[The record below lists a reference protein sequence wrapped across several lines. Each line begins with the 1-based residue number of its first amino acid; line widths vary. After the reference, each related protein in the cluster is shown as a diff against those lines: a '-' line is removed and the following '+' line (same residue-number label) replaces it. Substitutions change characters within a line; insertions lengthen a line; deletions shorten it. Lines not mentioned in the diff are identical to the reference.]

1 MRTTALLVALATW
14 AVSAHVA
21 LASPTK
27 TAPSSAFCIPSMIQ
41 CQRVVG
47 GAGIYASSPRFFMA
61 VYFKSFESDDTGLI
75 SGTMC
80 DPNMQRKMDQCYYE
94 RCPVR
99 FVLSSPPELAG
110 VHVCLTPPRSY
121 DTKGVHYTSEHP
133 LVKEQREVELVSLG
147 APADPRDATM
157 QGQGFAG
164 CTRCRGCDDADF
176 DGVDLTGKIVL
187 VKRRC
192 STKWSTIESKGAAGV
207 ILSQY
212 YETYSEHLQYSSSMT
227 PTIPFATT
235 SLHDVEHVY
244 AAMQRGQKV
253 MGRVVV
259 DCGYQDQTFAVDETT
274 PMSHCPLASQN
285 YLWRY
290 PPRSAPNP
298 VFEGLHGDLC
308 AQHDYKEDNLCWGC
322 RTEMQ
327 LPRAGQDP
335 LKVCLFDNM
344 ILPRKKETDMFY
356 SSGMPRTLT
365 VYYVTNMPGGGCYD
379 SDYTPEMAGTV
390 VLMKRSG
397 SCTSGIAL
405 ETASR
410 NGAAAIVFLQARST
424 YSRTGWKKNWMV
436 RWPSHT
442 VKIPV
447 HITLYEDWA
456 DLEPLLLTGTNVT
469 GLGFRTDNVVF
480 ANPPLPKAKKEIAAE
495 VDTDSFELTPGIV
508 ASIVVIV
515 VTLLVAIILKIK
527 SVQSTAV
534 MDAARKVVPKGT
546 IPLAFAT
553 AGTSVSLI
561 FITAFV
567 GVFLSLDAGKKA
579 TDDAIDSAGVATAY
593 LSAGAE
599 RNVVELAEQIRG
611 LVSSKVS
618 EAMGR
623 TFQELTQDATELA
636 ITYNG
641 LRANSTWNEWYSRW
655 PMFVRQQDGKRL
667 FSSTPPSL
675 MVYTA
680 KTGFYL
686 GQRGT
691 GATQYLISD
700 YREDA
705 VRGDGNQHISLTNN
719 GTLYNV
725 IYGGF
730 RWGRERWTAYPHD
743 DLEASVMGQK
753 INIRDAVKGYES
765 TGRVMLPPTFYPSLW
780 GSSSALFGRVS
791 VLNDENGD
799 VMAYVL
805 AANLMSVKLNDVLR
819 EQIPLQYKEMMAF
832 AFDPLTRTMYGINE
846 WSAADSSEE
855 VYLGSSSYKS
865 TSTQL
870 KTSEVVPAAV
880 NAFETTLLAQLKR
893 TEGSTLELDSTSTD
907 KFLRL
912 PEFDQRDAYVQRFKY
927 LETVIDVVNG
937 AAVDTSPRA
946 VDLEVRGG
954 ACGNCVTT
962 DAQRGNVLTLDGN
975 AVLLQYQNRTVQN
988 GVVPPG
994 MRGTV
999 RQIPG
1004 STSYCLSGSTDPND
1018 FRCNYWRPFFR
1029 APSGATAIT
1038 MHAWVKLDA
1047 PIPAGPPEQDTPRIF
1062 TTDESDFAVFRLYAS
1077 GILAMHWSE
1086 LASARVACY
1095 TTPIDGH
1102 KAIPRNEWTSVTAV
1116 VDFRL
1121 LMTAAN
1127 SGRITVGMCKTYING
1142 ELYGQGS
1149 YNGQVAYAYRSPFM
1163 WGSKLSGSLD
1173 GLKVLRYPLN
1183 AEEVKHLHDTDV
1195 VKIIPESK
1203 KWLADAYDIT
1213 QSGQVLT
1220 LGVMLPRDVVM
1231 ATLDRNTA
1239 ATTAN
1244 LERMNSNTEA
1254 KRDKKMAEAIFGVIA
1269 LGLVSMVIFLV
1280 FNTVLARMLQEFA
1293 ELMVLASQLHVDT
1306 VENETS
1312 IITEL
1317 AIMRKAMSILLLH
1330 IREYRSYLP
1339 QSVIPASESD
1349 TDVDETKSEGTTASA
1364 SASVNKSMSGRVS
1377 HSTLSQAVASVSG
1390 SESHDAP
1397 VHSKAVFAVGLKSS
1411 KISYSVLNIKGWLKS
1426 TCDDGVRLE
1435 THARVVEQALDFVS
1449 KNQGML
1455 EPFSGDRFEAS
1466 YNASR
1471 QAVSHGSRALT
1482 ALTHLS
1488 SWCAATLNLETTSS
1502 CVTGTSKHGNM
1513 GHNGM
1518 KRFTFVTPLIGMA
1531 KALETLAKLRSFTCL
1546 VDQRMFSV
1554 MQSTFLFFV
1563 VAKCQYDNKDFNVAS
1578 VQGLLPAQAD
1588 EEWMYQV
1595 DSGPTKLRTDWNTA
1609 METVAAK
1616 GQIDEVLDTIDIA
1629 SIVGG
1634 EEVIRCIKEKQALP
1648 TFNLGTPWTSP

>member
-1 MRTTALLVALATW
+1 MRTLLVALATW

-21 LASPTK
+21 LASTP
-27 TAPSSAFCIPSMIQ
+27 PSSQFCIPSMIQ

-47 GAGIYASSPRFFMA
+47 GAGIYASSPRFFMS

-133 LVKEQREVELVSLG
+133 LVKEQREVELVTLG
-147 APADPRDATM
+147 APTDPRDATM
-157 QGQGFAG
+157 QGKGFAG

-176 DGVDLTGKIVL
+176 DGVDLTDKIVL
-187 VKRRC
+187 IKRRC
-192 STKWSTIESKGAAGV
+192 SAKWSTIETKGAAGV

-212 YETYSEHLQYSSSMT
+212 YETYSEHLQYSGSMT
-227 PTIPFATT
+227 STIPFATT

-259 DCGYQDQTFAVDETT
+259 DCGYQDQTFAVDETS

-290 PPRSAPNP
+290 PPRSAPSP

-308 AQHDYKEDNLCWGC
+308 AQHNYKEDNLCWGC

-327 LPRAGQDP
+327 LPRAGQEP

-356 SSGMPRTLT
+356 SSKMPRQLS

-379 SDYTPEMAGTV
+379 SDYTQEMVGAV

-410 NGAAAIVFLQARST
+410 NGAAAIVFLQARSS

-447 HITLYEDWA
+447 HITLYKDWA

-480 ANPPLPKAKKEIAAE
+480 ANPQLPKVKKEIAAE
-495 VDTDSFELTPGIV
+495 VDRESFELTAGIV
-508 ASIVVIV
+508 ASIVVIAATLIVAV
-515 VTLLVAIILKIK
+515 VLKIK

-546 IPLAFAT
+546 IPLAVAT

-623 TFQELTQDATELA
+623 TFQELTQDATELGA
-636 ITYNG
+636 VTFNG
-641 LRANSTWNEWYSRW
+641 LLANSTWDEWYARW

-667 FSSTPPSL
+667 FSTSPPTL

-680 KTGFYL
+680 KHGFYL
-686 GQRGT
+686 GQGGIGST
-691 GATQYLISD
+691 LYLVSD
-700 YREDA
+700 FRADA
-705 VRGDGNQHISLTNN
+705 VRGDGNQHISVTNN
-719 GTLYNV
+719 GTMYNV
-725 IYGGF
+725 IYGGK
-730 RWGRERWTAYPHD
+730 RWGREYWSAYPNR
-743 DLEASVMGQK
+743 DLQVSVLGQK

-780 GSSSALFGRVS
+780 GSSSPRFGRVS

-799 VMAYVL
+799 VLAYVL
-805 AANLMSVKLNDVLR
+805 ASNLMSVKLNDVLR
-819 EQIPLQYKEMMAF
+819 AQIPLQYKEMMAF
-832 AFDPLTRTMYGINE
+832 AFDPLTRIMYGINE
-846 WSAADSSEE
+846 WTAADSPEE
-855 VYLGSSSYKS
+855 VYLGGPSSTYKS
-865 TSTQL
+865 ISIQL

-880 NAFETTLLAQLKR
+880 NAFETTLLAHLKR
-893 TEGSTLELDSTSTD
+893 TEGSSLELDSTSTD
-907 KFLRL
+907 KFVRL

-927 LETVIDVVNG
+927 LETVIDFVNG

-946 VDLEVRGG
+946 VDVEVQGG

-962 DAQRGNVLTLDGN
+962 DAQRGSVLTLDGS
-975 AVLLQYQNRTVQN
+975 AVLLQYQNRTVQS
-988 GVVPPG
+988 GTVPPG
-994 MRGTV
+994 LRGAV

-1004 STSYCLSGSTDPND
+1004 STSYCLSGSADPND
-1018 FRCNYWRPFFR
+1018 LRCNYWRPFFR

-1047 PIPAGPPEQDTPRIF
+1047 PIPAGPPTHDTPRIF

-1077 GILAMHWSE
+1077 GILAMHWTE
-1086 LASARVACY
+1086 LSTARIACY

-1149 YNGQVAYAYRSPFM
+1149 YNGQVAYAFRTPFM

-1173 GLKVLRYPLN
+1173 SLQVLRYPLN
-1183 AEEVKHLHDTDV
+1183 AEEVKHLHDTDAV
-1195 VKIIPESK
+1195 RIIPESK

-1231 ATLDRNTA
+1231 AALDRNTA
-1239 ATTAN
+1239 ETAAN
-1244 LERMNSNTEA
+1244 LARMNSNTET

-1293 ELMVLASQLHVDT
+1293 ELMVLASHLHVDT

-1339 QSVIPASESD
+1339 QSVIPASESE
-1349 TDVDETKSEGTTASA
+1349 TDVDAKSDDTTASA
-1364 SASVNKSMSGRVS
+1364 AVSANKSISGRLS
-1377 HSTLSQAVASVSG
+1377 SSTLSQAVASMSG
-1390 SESHDAP
+1390 SESRDAP
-1397 VHSKAVFAVGLKSS
+1397 VHCKAVFAVGLKSA
-1411 KISYSVLNIKGWLKS
+1411 KISYSVLNIVGWLHS
-1426 TCDDGVRLE
+1426 TADDGARLE

-1482 ALTHLS
+1482 ALSHLS
-1488 SWCAATLNLETTSS
+1488 SWCSSTLDLQTSSS

-1513 GHNGM
+1513 GHSGM
-1518 KRFTFVTPLIGMA
+1518 KRFTFVTPLIGIA
-1531 KALETLAKLRSFTCL
+1531 KSLETLAKLRAFSCL

-1563 VAKCQYDNKDFNVAS
+1563 VARCKYDNKSFNIAS

-1595 DSGPTKLRTDWNTA
+1595 DSGPTKLRTEWNTA
-1609 METVAAK
+1609 METVSAK
-1616 GQIDEVLDTIDIA
+1616 GQVDMALETIDIE
-1629 SIVGG
+1629 SIVGAQ
-1634 EEVIRCIKEKQALP
+1634 EVIRHIKEKLTLP
-1648 TFNLGTPWTSP
+1648 TFDLGKPWTG